1 MKKIIN
7 IKHFVRLYKMNRIWG
22 DSLLEAAY
30 YSLRG
35 KAFVAQFESRT
46 RDDAQQVDIK
56 DL

>member
-7 IKHFVRLYKMNRIWG
+7 IKHFIRLYKMNRIWG
-22 DSLLEAAY
+22 DNILEAAY

-35 KAFVAQFESRT
+35 KAFVAQFGSRT
-46 RDDAQQVDIK
+46 RDDAQQININ